1 MEPSIEERV
10 KKLLESYPNLSEGL
24 RAIIDKIQTAVA
36 ERFDNKGD
44 HQWAWVEEVF
54 DDYLIF
60 CIDHNYYR
68 IDYSIAESGE
78 VQLAADYREVK
89 RTVKYE
95 GDRSNLKR
103 IEERQASGQ
112 LYREA
117 EFDDEKLIIRNV
129 TLIGA
134 ESLNG
139 YSFSSDF
146 LKWTAENAENVPQYI
161 NHPKGENE
169 ARDVQMLFSKVQN
182 ARYVESENKV
192 RGDMHLVDTPTIRN
206 EVYPRMKHFKEK
218 IGNSIIAYAVSEEI
232 EGKEVV
238 TAGESIH
245 SFDLVTD
252 PATTV
257 GLFESIKDDKKSG
270 GRTMP
275 ISIEDVKKD
284 KALMEAIAAEIL
296 KESEDKK
303 RVEELEKENK
313 YLKEQSQKDKATI
326 DEYKTKEAL
335 EGKRALITKLVAE
348 AKLPEGAASEDW
360 LKLIEEKCTDET
372 DIRRMI
378 DDKVNFVKKITE
390 SSGYGEQDPDK
401 IIYSEGAKKDV
412 SLDDLADFDRHAF

>member
-1 MEPSIEERV
+1 
-10 KKLLESYPNLSEGL
+10 
-24 RAIIDKIQTAVA
+24 
-36 ERFDNKGD
+36 
-44 HQWAWVEEVF
+44 
-54 DDYLIF
+54 
-60 CIDHNYYR
+60 
-68 IDYSIAESGE
+68 
-78 VQLAADYREVK
+78 
-89 RTVKYE
+89 
-95 GDRSNLKR
+95 
-103 IEERQASGQ
+103 
-112 LYREA
+112 
-117 EFDDEKLIIRNV
+117 
-129 TLIGA
+129 
-134 ESLNG
+134 
-139 YSFSSDF
+139 
-146 LKWTAENAENVPQYI
+146 
-161 NHPKGENE
+161 
-169 ARDVQMLFSKVQN
+169 
-182 ARYVESENKV
+182 
-192 RGDMHLVDTPTIRN
+192 
-206 EVYPRMKHFKEK
+206 
-218 IGNSIIAYAVSEEI
+218 
-232 EGKEVV
+232 
-238 TAGESIH
+238 
-245 SFDLVTD
+245 
-252 PATTV
+252 
-257 GLFESIKDDKKSG
+257 
-270 GRTMP
+270 MP